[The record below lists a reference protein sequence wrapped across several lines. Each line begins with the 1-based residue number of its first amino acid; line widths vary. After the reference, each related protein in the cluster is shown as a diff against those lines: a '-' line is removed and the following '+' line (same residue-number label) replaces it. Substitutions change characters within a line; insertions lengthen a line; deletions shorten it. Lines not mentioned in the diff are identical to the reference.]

1 MPASDIA
8 SDKRRG
14 RTAAMVR
21 QPTLILGS
29 TSVYRRSLLERLR
42 IPFRVVGP
50 EVDESPLP
58 GEAAPV
64 TARRL
69 SQAKAMAVA
78 RQHPG
83 SVVIGSD
90 QVADLDGRPLGKP
103 GTHERAVRQLL
114 EMSAKTVLFHT
125 SVTVL
130 CLDGG
135 YGQTESAAARVKF
148 RELGRDEI
156 DAYLLAERP
165 YDCAGSARSEG
176 LGIALLE
183 SIDSDDPTTL
193 VGLPLMRTCAM
204 LRAAGIRIL

>member
-1 MPASDIA
+1 MPASDNA
-8 SDKRRG
+8 SHDRSG
-14 RTAAMVR
+14 RTAAVAR
-21 QPTLILGS
+21 QPDLILGS

-42 IPFRVVGP
+42 IPFWVVGP

-58 GEAAPV
+58 AEAAQA

-90 QVADLDGRPLGKP
+90 QVADLEGRPHGKP
-103 GTHERAVRQLL
+103 GTHERAVQQLL
-114 EMSAKTVLFHT
+114 GMSAKLVLFHT

-130 CLDGG
+130 CLETG
-135 YGQTESAAARVKF
+135 YGQTESAVARVKF
-148 RELGRDEI
+148 RELKNTEI

-183 SIDSDDPTTL
+183 SIESDDPTTL
-193 VGLPLMRTCAM
+193 VGLPLMRTCAL